1 MFPLHFLTQK
11 QITFA
16 ADPLPDTKVSL
27 DHSTK
32 YCVFTQYF
40 VEVQCE
46 TSSFPPPTL
55 ADLRNWCRDHRGE
68 GDVERLILEEQYLR
82 LVLLRLRCG
91 ADAAVRLAKGVDRS
105 LIARESPIME
115 LRIRL
120 ALEVLR
126 IGEIDD
132 TPRHDAVP
140 KNVREYARDPDAVKF
155 EADARRRRGQRE

>member
-1 MFPLHFLTQK
+1 MK
-11 QITFA
+11 
-16 ADPLPDTKVSL
+16 LPE
-27 DHSTK
+27 
-32 YCVFTQYF
+32 FQ
-40 VEVQCE
+40 
-46 TSSFPPPTL
+46 PPTL
-55 ADLRNWCRDHRGE
+55 ADLRNWWRDHRGE
-68 GDVERLILEEQYLR
+68 GDVERLILEVQYLR
-82 LVLLRLRCG
+82 LVLLRLRG
-91 ADAAVRLAKGVDRS
+91 EADAAVRLAKEVDRS

-120 ALEVLR
+120 AQEVLR